1 MKRSLEV
8 WRPQLLKP
16 ENISVRV
23 ACLLPPQADGL
34 DAVVE
39 EDVLGREEVFA
50 AGAFGALEVVFLE
63 VEELLLSC
71 AWRVRRS
78 G

>member
-1 MKRSLEV
+1 MKGSLKV
-8 WRPQLLKP
+8 WRLQLLKP

-23 ACLLPPQADGL
+23 ACLLPLQADGL
-34 DAVVE
+34 DAAAE

-50 AGAFGALEVVFLE
+50 ADAFGALELVFLD